1 MSADAGLLVT
11 KLTAISRLCYV
22 MLVFALIIAE
32 TLMLPWL
39 KDISDLDHIKLWMW
53 LIFICCVRSVNV

>member
-1 MSADAGLLVT
+1 MEF
-11 KLTAISRLCYV
+11 I
-22 MLVFALIIAE
+22 ALIIAE

-39 KDISDLDHIKLWMW
+39 KDISDLNHIKLWKW

>member
-11 KLTAISRLCYV
+11 KLTAISRLWNL
-22 MLVFALIIAE
+22 LVFALIIAE
-32 TLMLPWL
+32 TLMFPWL